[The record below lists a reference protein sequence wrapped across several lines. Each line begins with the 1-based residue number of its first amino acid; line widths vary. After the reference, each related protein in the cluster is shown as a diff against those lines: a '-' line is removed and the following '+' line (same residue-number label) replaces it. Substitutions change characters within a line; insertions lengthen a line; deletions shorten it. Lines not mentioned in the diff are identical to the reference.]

1 MNRRERFLRVYNFKE
16 VDRVPDYEFGYWTE
30 TIQRW
35 HKEGLP
41 LERDSNRDVELY
53 FRLEGM
59 ESTEH
64 LPVVMGFW
72 PGLPGRILKETED
85 SMTMEDGMGGIYE
98 QKKWTSTVPF
108 YIRYPL
114 RDRGDWDRLRPFFD
128 PDTPGR
134 FPLNWEEASQSYRD
148 RDYPLGIGIGSLYG
162 WLRNW
167 MGVHNISLAFYKD
180 PDWIAEMMDALTDL
194 WLKAIPRALRN
205 VRADFSS
212 WWEDMCYSRG
222 PLLSVKF
229 FEEFMVPRYRKVTSL
244 LAEYGININIL
255 DCDGRINELVP
266 GWLKGGINCMFPI
279 EIAHT
284 DVYELRRGIG
294 NKVLLMG
301 AVNKL
306 SLMRGK
312 GEIDGELKRLT
323 PLLNQGGYIPT
334 VDHRVPPEVSFD
346 NYNYYLRRKRE
357 WIGREGE

>member
-1 MNRRERFLRVYNFKE
+1 MNRKERFLHTFHFEE

-30 TIQRW
+30 TVQRW
-35 HKEGLP
+35 HREGLP

-53 FRLEGM
+53 FKLEGL
-59 ESTEH
+59 ESAEH
-64 LPVVMGFW
+64 LPVVTGFW

-85 SMTMEDGMGGIYE
+85 GMTVDDGMGGIYE
-98 QKKWTSTVPF
+98 QKKWVSTVPF
-108 YIRYPL
+108 YIRYPI
-114 RDRGDWDRLRPFFD
+114 RDRDDWQKLRSFFD

-134 FPLNWEEASQSYRD
+134 FPLNWEEVARSYRD

-167 MGVHNISLAFYKD
+167 MGVQNISLAFYRN
-180 PDWIAEMMDALTDL
+180 PDWVAEMMDTLTEL
-194 WLKAIPRALRN
+194 WLKLIPKALKN
-205 VRADFSS
+205 VRVDYST

-244 LAEYGININIL
+244 LAEYGVDINIL
-255 DCDGRINELVP
+255 DCDGRIAELVP

-284 DVYELRRGIG
+284 DVFELRERFGR
-294 NKVLLMG
+294 KVLLMG

-306 SLMRGK
+306 SLMKGK
-312 GEIDGELKRLT
+312 DEIDRELDRLA
-323 PLLNQGGYIPT
+323 PLLRQGGYIPT
-334 VDHRVPPEVSFD
+334 VDHRVPPEVSLE
-346 NYNYYLRRKRE
+346 NYAYYLKRKRQ
-357 WIGREGE
+357 WIGRAEA